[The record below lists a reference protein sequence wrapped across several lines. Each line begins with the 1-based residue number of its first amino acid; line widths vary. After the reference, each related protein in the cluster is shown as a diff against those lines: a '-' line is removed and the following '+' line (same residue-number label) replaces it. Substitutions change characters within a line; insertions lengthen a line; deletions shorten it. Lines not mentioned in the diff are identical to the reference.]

1 MVRPTVRQATF
12 TLVGVAAIVRGL
24 CGCEAL
30 LDVGRLTERASGD
43 SGQDEQGSFVD
54 ATNLVPPDASPGTDA
69 ASEQGDA
76 STQAESGT
84 DLAETGPQDVSA
96 APGDSEGVGN
106 DSGPSPDSAFQ
117 GDDASSVADAGD
129 AGDGATA
136 AADAEVP
143 LDASMATRDA
153 GDAAPADSGSAPPKG
168 CAANVTVLVMP
179 TLDSLIQFNT
189 GGAVCVK
196 FKGGIDGWNA
206 SNAAGRSVTLVGGGA
221 TQTLKTIV
229 DDQNQPGM
237 TAGTDGYI
245 YWNFTAGTFFF
256 ASVLAF

>member
-1 MVRPTVRQATF
+1 MVRPTARQATF
-12 TLVGVAAIVRGL
+12 ALFAVAAILRGL
-24 CGCEAL
+24 SGCEAL
-30 LDVGRLTERASGD
+30 LDVGGLTERASGD
-43 SGQDEQGSFVD
+43 GGQDEQGSFVD
-54 ATNLVPPDASPGTDA
+54 ATSLVPPDAGPGADV

-76 STQAESGT
+76 STQAESST
-84 DLAETGPQDVSA
+84 EPPETGPRDVSA
-96 APGDSEGVGN
+96 VSEDAEAGGN
-106 DSGPSPDSAFQ
+106 DSGSSPDSASQ
-117 GDDASSVADAGD
+117 AGDASPVADAG
-129 AGDGATA
+129 AEASV
-136 AADAEVP
+136 AADAEATM
-143 LDASMATRDA
+143 DASMATRDS
-153 GDAAPADSGSAPPKG
+153 GDAALDGSGSAPPNG

-179 TLDSLIQFNT
+179 TRDSLVQFNT